1 MVDEVFAIY
10 KPKLRFEGVLS
21 TTTCPLSVRSSET
34 HRNVVKDLFATST
47 RISRHSSRLV
57 LLELQQA
64 SVRPFFLSLSISLS
78 ISLSLSHL
86 FGINPRVNIDSG
98 ETSVVIKLYI

>member
-78 ISLSLSHL
+78 L
-86 FGINPRVNIDSG
+86 FSGNTIVVFSIPFQKLGHHVN
-98 ETSVVIKLYI
+98 